1 MLALRLI
8 HIQVV
13 DEKQPSIK
21 DEIHEA
27 STHLNDAALGF
38 DMTEVSDKI
47 HEFYEASKTKA
58 SNFQDFLKKVSAKKS

>member
-38 DMTEVSDKI
+38 DMTEVSEKI
-47 HEFYEASKTKA
+47 HEFYEASK
-58 SNFQDFLKKVSAKKS
+58 